1 MILRKLV
8 QIDDEGNAEATFA
21 LTQQQIG
28 ILLNY
33 AVASLVDQGLA
44 TVEEVSPDQIES
56 EAQKRVLESFTTEEL
71 PQA

>member
-8 QIDDEGNAEATFA
+8 QTDDEGNTEATFA

-44 TVEEVSPDQIES
+44 TVEEVSTDEIEK
-56 EAQKRVLESFTTEEL
+56 EAQTRVLESFEVDEL